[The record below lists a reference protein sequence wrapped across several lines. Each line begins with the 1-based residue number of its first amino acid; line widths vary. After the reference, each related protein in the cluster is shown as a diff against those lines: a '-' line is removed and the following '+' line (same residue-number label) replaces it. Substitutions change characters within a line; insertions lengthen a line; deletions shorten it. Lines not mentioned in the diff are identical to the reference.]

1 MGLGRVSRE
10 CTLNRKFRALEVNTR
25 RLSQAGGC
33 SIWFWFGRALLRPL
47 LRSGYCPDDPP
58 AHAGGT
64 DNALPHGRATAPL
77 VARPPLRSGFCRRV
91 TAPIICLTAARGK
104 QKRLRIY
111 ASQTNV
117 SSREEDR
124 LRTQFFL
131 ECAANRDCPATIQD
145 DAQHQKQ
152 PAVADRQHIEL

>member
-1 MGLGRVSRE
+1 MP
-10 CTLNRKFRALEVNTR
+10 LNRKFRALEANTR

-91 TAPIICLTAARGK
+91 TAPIICLTAHVANRNDRESM
-104 QKRLRIY
+104 RLR
-111 ASQTNV
+111 QTCQGGAMYSYGGV
-117 SSREEDR
+117 FVER
-124 LRTQFFL
+124 
-131 ECAANRDCPATIQD
+131 AANRDCPATIQD